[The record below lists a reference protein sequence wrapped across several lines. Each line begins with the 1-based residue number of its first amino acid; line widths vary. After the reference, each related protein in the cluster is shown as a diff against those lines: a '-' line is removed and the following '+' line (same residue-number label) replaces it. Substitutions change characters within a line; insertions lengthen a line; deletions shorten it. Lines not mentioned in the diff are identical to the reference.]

1 MSLIIGAIDQGTTS
15 TRLLLAS
22 AIAPRIVAVRRHVTR
37 HPQPGWVEQDPEEL
51 LANIR
56 AVIAEA
62 GHLDAIGLANQGESC
77 LAWDAETGRALSPV
91 IVWQDSRTDG
101 SLAALPDA
109 TRARITALSGLPVD
123 PYFSAS
129 KLAWIL
135 ENLPEARAALA
146 RGTLRLGTTDAFF
159 LDRLA
164 GRFVTD
170 RATASRT
177 GLMNLATGQWDDEL
191 CAAFGVP
198 PACLPEIRPNIGDFG
213 AIDGVPV
220 RASIVDQQAAL
231 YGHGCRAP
239 GEAKITF
246 GTGAFA
252 LALVGSIPPDP
263 VQLGGLLPTVAW
275 DLGSGPVYAV
285 DGGVYDVGSAV
296 DWALSAGIAT
306 SLDDFARFE
315 GPSALSRGLV
325 FVPAFSGLAA
335 PEWDRSAAPLILGLT
350 ADMTRRDLCQALLEG
365 IALSTE
371 AVVSVMA
378 GATELSSTLSI
389 DGGVSASP
397 YFTSFLASALDR
409 DLAVR
414 GFAERTAW
422 GVAQLVAHDLG
433 ASPPEPEQSD
443 RLVQPTLALPD
454 ADRARFAEARRRAS
468 HWR

>member
-1 MSLIIGAIDQGTTS
+1 MSLVIGAIDQGTTS
-15 TRLLLAS
+15 TRLLLAD
-22 AIAPRIVAVRRHVTR
+22 AAGPRIVAVRRHTTTY
-37 HPQPGWVEQDPEEL
+37 PQPGWVEQDPEEL

-56 AVIAEA
+56 AVLAEA
-62 GHLDAIGLANQGESC
+62 GRLDAIGLANQGESC

-91 IVWQDSRTDG
+91 IVWQDSRTDAT
-101 SLAALPDA
+101 LAALTDA
-109 TRARITALSGLPVD
+109 TRSRITALSGLPVD

-129 KLAWIL
+129 KLAWIV
-135 ENLPEARAALA
+135 ENLPEAQAALA

-198 PACLPEIRPNIGDFG
+198 RACLPEIRPNTGDFG
-213 AIDGVPV
+213 NIDGVPV

-231 YGHGCRAP
+231 FGHGCRAP

-252 LALVGSIPPDP
+252 LALAGTVPPDP
-263 VQLGGLLPTVAW
+263 ADLGGLLPTVAW
-275 DLGSGPVYAV
+275 DLGDGPVYAI

-296 DWALSAGIAT
+296 DWALAAGIAA
-306 SLDDFARFE
+306 SLDDFAHFE
-315 GPSALSRGLV
+315 RPSALSRGLV
-325 FVPAFSGLAA
+325 FVPAFSGHAA
-335 PEWDRSAAPLILGLT
+335 PEWDRSAAPLIIGLA

-371 AVVSVMA
+371 AVMAVMA
-378 GATELSSTLSI
+378 AGTELDDTLSI

-397 YFTSFLASALDR
+397 YFTGFLASALDR
-409 DLAVR
+409 DLVVR
-414 GFAERTAW
+414 GFTERTAW
-422 GVAQLVAHDLG
+422 GVAQLVARELG
-433 ASPPEPEQSD
+433 ETLREPTQSD
-443 RLVQPTLALPD
+443 RRVGPTLPISTQ
-454 ADRARFAEARRRAS
+454 DRARFAEARRRAG

>member
-1 MSLIIGAIDQGTTS
+1 MSLTIGAIDQGTTS
-15 TRLLLAS
+15 TRLLLAG
-22 AIAPRIVAVRRHVTR
+22 ADAPRIVAVRRHATR
-37 HPQPGWVEQDPEEL
+37 LPHPGWVEQDPEEL

-101 SLAALPDA
+101 SLVALSDA
-109 TRARITALSGLPVD
+109 TRAHVTALSGLPLD

-129 KLAWIL
+129 KLGWIV

-164 GRFVTD
+164 DRFVTD

-198 PACLPEIRPNIGDFG
+198 RAALPEIRPNVGDFG

-252 LALVGSIPPDP
+252 LALAGSTPPDP
-263 VQLGGLLPTVAW
+263 ARLGGLLPTVAW
-275 DLGSGPVYAV
+275 DVGSGPVYAI

-296 DWALSAGIAT
+296 DWALAAGIAG

-315 GPSALSRGLV
+315 SATALSRGLV

-335 PEWDRSAAPLILGLT
+335 PEWDRSAAPLILGLN

-371 AVVSVMA
+371 AVLSVMA
-378 GATELSSTLSI
+378 GATQLSGSLSI

-397 YFTSFLASALDR
+397 YFTGFLANALGR
-409 DLAVR
+409 DLVVR

-422 GVAQLVAHDLG
+422 GVAQLLAHDLG
-433 ASPPEPEQSD
+433 T
-443 RLVQPTLALPD
+443 TLAEPKQEDRMVRPID
-454 ADRARFAEARRRAS
+454 ALSSDDLARFTEARRRARD
-468 HWR
+468 WR

>member
-1 MSLIIGAIDQGTTS
+1 MSLVIGAIDQGTTS
-15 TRLLLAS
+15 TRLLLAD
-22 AIAPRIVAVRRHVTR
+22 AAGPRIVAVRRHKTT
-37 HPQPGWVEQDPEEL
+37 HPHPGWVEQDPEEL

-56 AVIAEA
+56 AVLAEA
-62 GHLDAIGLANQGESC
+62 GRLDAIGLANQGESC

-91 IVWQDSRTDG
+91 IVWQDSRTDAK
-101 SLAALPDA
+101 LAALSA
-109 TRARITALSGLPVD
+109 AIRARITALSGLPVD

-129 KLAWIL
+129 KLAWIV
-135 ENLPEARAALA
+135 ENLPDAQAALA

-198 PACLPEIRPNIGDFG
+198 RTCLPEIRPNIGDFG
-213 AIDGVPV
+213 AIGGVPV
-220 RASIVDQQAAL
+220 RAAIVDQQAAL
-231 YGHGCRAP
+231 YGHGCRVP

-252 LALVGSIPPDP
+252 LALAGTVPPDP
-263 VQLGGLLPTVAW
+263 ARLGGLLPTIAW
-275 DLGSGPVYAV
+275 DLGDGPLYAI

-296 DWALSAGIAT
+296 DWALAAGIAT
-306 SLDDFARFE
+306 SFDDFAHFD

-335 PEWDRSAAPLILGLT
+335 PEWDRSAAPLILGLA

-371 AVVSVMA
+371 AVLSVMA
-378 GATELSSTLSI
+378 GATELSGTLSI

-397 YFTSFLASALDR
+397 YFTRFLAGALDR
-409 DLAVR
+409 DLIVR

-433 ASPPEPEQSD
+433 AMLAEPEQPD
-443 RLVQPTLALPD
+443 RLVRPARVLSSD
-454 ADRARFAEARRRAS
+454 DRARFAEARRRAG

>member
-1 MSLIIGAIDQGTTS
+1 MSLAVGAIDQGTTS
-15 TRLLLAS
+15 TRLLLADD
-22 AIAPRIVAVRRHVTR
+22 AGPRIVAVRRHATTY
-37 HPQPGWVEQDPEEL
+37 PQPGWVEQNPEEL

-56 AVIAEA
+56 AVLAEA
-62 GHLDAIGLANQGESC
+62 GRLDALGLANQGESC
-77 LAWDAETGRALSPV
+77 LAWDAATGRALSPV
-91 IVWQDSRTDG
+91 IVWQDSRTDAK
-101 SLAALPDA
+101 LAALPAD

-129 KLAWIL
+129 KLAWIV
-135 ENLPEARAALA
+135 ENLPEVQVALA

-198 PACLPEIRPNIGDFG
+198 RACLPEIRPNIGDFG
-213 AIDGVPV
+213 NIDGVPV
-220 RASIVDQQAAL
+220 RAAIVDQQAAL

-252 LALVGSIPPDP
+252 LALAGSTPLDP
-263 VQLGGLLPTVAW
+263 ARLGGLLPTVAW
-275 DLGSGPVYAV
+275 DLGDGPVYAV

-296 DWALSAGIAT
+296 DWALAAGIAS

-315 GPSALSRGLV
+315 SASALSRGLV

-335 PEWDRSAAPLILGLT
+335 PEWDRNAAPLILGLA

-378 GATELSSTLSI
+378 GATELSGTLSI

-397 YFTSFLASALDR
+397 YFAGFLASVLDR
-409 DLAVR
+409 DPVVR

-433 ASPPEPEQSD
+433 ETLRDPSQPD
-443 RLVQPTLALPD
+443 RLVRPSLPLTD
-454 ADRARFAEARRRAS
+454 ADRARFATARNRAG

>member
-1 MSLIIGAIDQGTTS
+1 MSLAIGAIDQGTTS
-15 TRLLLAS
+15 TRLLLADD
-22 AIAPRIVAVRRHVTR
+22 AGPRIAAVRRHATTY
-37 HPQPGWVEQDPEEL
+37 PQPGWVEQNPEEL

-56 AVIAEA
+56 AVLAEA
-62 GHLDAIGLANQGESC
+62 GRLDAIGLANQGESC

-91 IVWQDSRTDG
+91 IVWQDSRTDAL
-101 SLAALPDA
+101 LAALPDA

-129 KLAWIL
+129 KLAWIV
-135 ENLPEARAALA
+135 ENLPEAQSALS

-159 LDRLA
+159 LDRLV

-198 PACLPEIRPNIGDFG
+198 RTCLPEIRANVGDFG
-213 AIDGVPV
+213 DIDGVPV

-231 YGHGCRAP
+231 FGHGCRAP

-252 LALVGSIPPDP
+252 LALAGSTPPDP
-263 VQLGGLLPTVAW
+263 ARLGGLLPTIAW
-275 DLGSGPVYAV
+275 DLGSGPTYAV

-296 DWALSAGIAT
+296 DWALAAGIAG

-315 GPSALSRGLV
+315 SATALSRGLV

-335 PEWDRSAAPLILGLT
+335 PEWDRSAAPLILGLA

-378 GATELSSTLSI
+378 GAVALSGTLSI

-397 YFTSFLASALDR
+397 YFAGFLAGALDR
-409 DLAVR
+409 TLIVR

-433 ASPPEPEQSD
+433 QALRDPEHAD
-443 RLVQPTLALPD
+443 RLVRPTIPISTE
-454 ADRARFAEARRRAS
+454 DRARFADARSRAGQ
-468 HWR
+468 WR

>member
-1 MSLIIGAIDQGTTS
+1 MSLAIGAIDQGTTS
-15 TRLLLAS
+15 TRLLLADG
-22 AIAPRIVAVRRHVTR
+22 AGPRIVAVRRHAMTY
-37 HPQPGWVEQDPEEL
+37 PQPGWVEQNPEEL

-56 AVIAEA
+56 AVLAEA
-62 GHLDAIGLANQGESC
+62 GRLDAIGFANQGESC

-91 IVWQDSRTDG
+91 IVWQDSRTDAT
-101 SLAALPDA
+101 LAALPA
-109 TRARITALSGLPVD
+109 ETCARITALSGLPVD

-129 KLAWIL
+129 KLAWIV
-135 ENLPEARAALA
+135 ENLPEAQAALN

-177 GLMNLATGQWDDEL
+177 GLMNLETGQWDDEL
-191 CAAFGVP
+191 CAAFGVLR
-198 PACLPEIRPNIGDFG
+198 ACLPEIRPNIGDFG
-213 AIDGVPV
+213 KIDGVPV

-231 YGHGCRAP
+231 FGHGCRAP

-246 GTGAFA
+246 GTGAFV
-252 LALVGSIPPDP
+252 LAHAGKLPPDP
-263 VQLGGLLPTVAW
+263 APLGGLLPTVAW
-275 DLGSGPVYAV
+275 DLGDGPTYAV

-296 DWALSAGIAT
+296 DWALAAGIAA
-306 SLDDFARFE
+306 SLDDFAHFE
-315 GPSALSRGLV
+315 RPSALSRGLV

-335 PEWDRSAAPLILGLT
+335 PEWDRSAAPLILGLA

-371 AVVSVMA
+371 AVLSVLA
-378 GATELSSTLSI
+378 RGTELADQLSI

-397 YFTSFLASALDR
+397 YFAGFLADALGR
-409 DLAVR
+409 DLVVR

-433 ASPPEPEQSD
+433 ATLPEPTHPD
-443 RLVQPTLALPD
+443 RLVVPNSPLSSE
-454 ADRARFAEARRRAS
+454 DRARFAEARRRAG

>member
-1 MSLIIGAIDQGTTS
+1 MSLAIGAIDQGTTS
-15 TRLLLAS
+15 TRLL
-22 AIAPRIVAVRRHVTR
+22 IADDAGPRIVAVRRHATTY
-37 HPQPGWVEQDPEEL
+37 PQPGWVEQNPEEL

-56 AVIAEA
+56 AVIADA
-62 GHLDAIGLANQGESC
+62 GPLDAIGLANQGESC
-77 LAWDAETGRALSPV
+77 LGWDAETGRALSPI
-91 IVWQDSRTDG
+91 IVWQDSRTDVT
-101 SLAALPDA
+101 LAALPAA
-109 TRARITALSGLPVD
+109 TRVRITALSGLPVD
-123 PYFSAS
+123 AYFSAS
-129 KLAWIL
+129 KLAWIV
-135 ENLPEARAALA
+135 ENVPEAQAALK

-198 PACLPEIRPNIGDFG
+198 RICLPEIRSNIGDFG

-220 RASIVDQQAAL
+220 RASMVDQQAAL

-252 LALVGSIPPDP
+252 LALAGTVPPDP
-263 VQLGGLLPTVAW
+263 ARLGGLLPTVAW
-275 DLGSGPVYAV
+275 DLGDGPVYAV

-296 DWALSAGIAT
+296 DWALAAGIAA

-315 GPSALSRGLV
+315 SAPALSRGLV

-335 PEWDRSAAPLILGLT
+335 PEWDRSAAPLILGLS
-350 ADMTRRDLCQALLEG
+350 ADMTRYDLCQALLEG

-378 GATELSSTLSI
+378 GATALSGALSI

-397 YFTSFLASALDR
+397 YFTGVLASALDR
-409 DLAVR
+409 DLVVR

-433 ASPPEPEQSD
+433 EKLREPEHAD
-443 RLVQPTLALPD
+443 RLVRPSIVLTD
-454 ADRARFAEARRRAS
+454 GDRARFAEARSRAG